1 MFASV
6 VARCQPFTPFRAAAL
21 EDEAT
26 ALCAHALT
34 EPMCFGATAVVGLKS
49 SLHCDAPKVEIVLL
63 FEKEETNNR
72 ILLCQGIDT
81 LVASASLQLR

>member
-6 VARCQPFTPFRAAAL
+6 VTRCQLFAPFRATAL
-21 EDEAT
+21 ENEAT
-26 ALCAHALT
+26 ALRAHAHT
-34 EPMCFGATAVVGLKS
+34 KPVCFRATAVVWLKS
-49 SLHCDAPKVEIVLL
+49 SLHCDSPKVDIVLL

-81 LVASASLQLR
+81 LVALALIQLR